1 MTEFR
6 TRVSEVAD
14 GIVNLRGYSLR
25 DVMCHLS
32 YAEGAFL
39 TIIGRLPTDPE
50 SRLVNAVLNS
60 LLDHGFVASTITAA
74 RYIASG
80 NPNFV
85 PAVAGG
91 LLAAGSNTLSPQH
104 SFEVLERAASVR
116 NASGGS
122 AAVAAATVVAELRAL
137 GRRIP
142 GLGHPTHKD
151 SDFRADVLFALAE
164 EVGLAGPAQSQ
175 LRAIHAEFVATTG
188 KRLPI
193 NVDGA
198 LACIGMDLGWSAD
211 QTVAFALL
219 SVLPGLMAHV
229 IEEIDSGVALR
240 HITAG
245 SYEGDAVVPLPVRYE
260 NGGHDDD
267 T

>member
-1 MTEFR
+1 MSEFR

-25 DVMCHLS
+25 DVMCQVS
-32 YAEGAFL
+32 YADAAFL
-39 TIIGRLPTDPE
+39 TIIGRFPTE
-50 SRLVNAVLNS
+50 AETRLVNAVLTS

-85 PAVAGG
+85 PAIAGG

-104 SFEVLERAASVR
+104 SFEVLERASAVR
-116 NASGGS
+116 ANDGCS
-122 AAVAAATVVAELRAL
+122 ATAAATVVLAEIRGA
-137 GRRIP
+137 GRRVP

-151 SDFRADVLFALAE
+151 SDFRADVLFELADE
-164 EVGLAGPAQSQ
+164 LGLAGQAQEQ
-175 LRAIHAEFVATTG
+175 LRAIHAVFVAESG
-188 KRLPI
+188 KQLPI

-245 SYEGDAVVPLPVRYE
+245 SYDGNALRPLPGRYAM
-260 NGGHDDD
+260 GDHDDR